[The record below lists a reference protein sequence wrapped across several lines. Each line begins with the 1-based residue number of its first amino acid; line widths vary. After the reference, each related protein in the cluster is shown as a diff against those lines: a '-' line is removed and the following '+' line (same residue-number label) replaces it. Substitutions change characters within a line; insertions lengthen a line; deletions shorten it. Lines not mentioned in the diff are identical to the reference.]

1 MHINPIAKFVVAG
14 AAALAAIAPAAV
26 GEAAGKPQ
34 VDFAGTGTYEMTEF
48 GLFARGSGQVDGKPF
63 DGTAT
68 FMLRT
73 DDGTFPAPG
82 ECEPGFANFAV
93 QGRGRQELWGTS
105 AGDVCGQFVSEPDS
119 VVTVVYTGD
128 YSIVE
133 SSRRLRDTEGWIEI
147 RLATDD
153 RMAITLFD
161 S

>member
-1 MHINPIAKFVVAG
+1 MYINPLAKFVAG
-14 AAALAAIAPAAV
+14 AAAALAVIAPATV
-26 GEAAGKPQ
+26 GEARGQPQ
-34 VDFAGTGTYEMTEF
+34 IDYVGSGTYAMTEF
-48 GLFARGSGQVDGKPF
+48 DLFAAGSGDAQGTPF
-63 DGTAT
+63 DGTVT

-93 QGRGRQELWGTS
+93 QGRKREELWGTS

-119 VVTVVYTGD
+119 TVTVVYTGD

-147 RLATDD
+147 RLATGN
-153 RMAITLFD
+153 RMAVTLFD